1 LLVASAGTMD
11 FSARRSSRARGVG
24 IIHEILGWIST
35 APLPDSASWWTQT
48 KKLSVLTCRM
58 PADNGSSGFYWP
70 PESTTKFVMQAE
82 IVWQMLGSLSGSPM
96 QIGGP
101 DNEQSYLLQQSS
113 QPSRR

>member
-1 LLVASAGTMD
+1 MVDSDEKAKRT
-11 FSARRSSRARGVG
+11 
-24 IIHEILGWIST
+24 H
-35 APLPDSASWWTQT
+35 LPDAGGQRLEWI
-48 KKLSVLTCRM
+48 L
-58 PADNGSSGFYWP
+58 WP